1 MNQRMDLTG
10 VEIASVEMKSNEY
23 PLFYKIDESGL
34 IKNSGLIK
42 IFKIELPG
50 NWTKIL
56 YISTIGIN
64 HQINPEIQPQ
74 DIPTAP
80 GPQHEKA

>member
-1 MNQRMDLTG
+1 MGILGQICGIQTIIPHHLILIYRARINAKNRYAEKMNQRMDLTG

-50 NWTKIL
+50 N
-56 YISTIGIN
+56 
-64 HQINPEIQPQ
+64 
-74 DIPTAP
+74 
-80 GPQHEKA
+80 